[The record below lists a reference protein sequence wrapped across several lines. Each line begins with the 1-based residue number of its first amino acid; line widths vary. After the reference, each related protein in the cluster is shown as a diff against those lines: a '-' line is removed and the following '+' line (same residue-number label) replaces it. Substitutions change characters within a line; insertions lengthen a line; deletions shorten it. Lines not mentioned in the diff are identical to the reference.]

1 MSWIVDNWYV
11 LIAFLC
17 IGAVAGIAVYRFIK
31 IPTIEQLDKVRE
43 WLLLAVTEAEKAM
56 GGGTGRLKLRMV
68 YGMFI
73 DKFPWLVKVVSFE
86 QFSAMVDE
94 ALEQMREML
103 TNNEAVKEF
112 VEQ

>member
-31 IPTIEQLDKVRE
+31 IPTSEQLDKVRE

>member
-1 MSWIVDNWYV
+1 MSWMVDNWYV

-31 IPTIEQLDKVRE
+31 IPTSEQLDKVRE
-43 WLLLAVTEAEKAM
+43 WLLFAVTEAEKEL

-73 DKFPWLVKVVSFE
+73 DKFSWLVKGVSFE
-86 QFSAMVDE
+86 QFLAMVDE
-94 ALEQMREML
+94 ALKQMREML

>member
-31 IPTIEQLDKVRE
+31 IPTSEQLDKVRE
-43 WLLLAVTEAEKAM
+43 WLLFAVTEAEKEL

-73 DKFPWLVKVVSFE
+73 DKFSWLVKVVSFE

>member
-31 IPTIEQLDKVRE
+31 IPTSEQLDKVRE
-43 WLLLAVTEAEKAM
+43 WLLFAVTEAEKEL

-73 DKFPWLVKVVSFE
+73 DKFPWLVNVVSFE

-112 VEQ
+112 IEQ

>member
-1 MSWIVDNWYV
+1 MNWIVDNWYV

-31 IPTIEQLDKVRE
+31 IPTSEQLDKVRE